1 MEKKKLGEIGEKIAE
16 EYLRKK
22 GYKIL
27 EKNYIP
33 KKIKPFFGEIDIIA
47 QKGETIIFVEV
58 KTTSS
63 LIKIKGEEKV
73 NFVKIK
79 KIKKTAEFFLTERKL
94 LDCLWQIDVISIEIL
109 KDEKRAKLYHFENI
123 PC

>member
-16 EYLRKK
+16 EYLKKK

-33 KKIKPFFGEIDIIA
+33 KKIKPFFGEIDIVA

-63 LIKIKGEEKV
+63 LIKGEEKV
-73 NFVKIK
+73 NFIKIK
-79 KIKKTAEFFLTERKL
+79 KIKKTAEFFLTERRL
-94 LDCLWQIDVISIEIL
+94 LDCFWQIDVISIEIL

-123 PC
+123 LC